1 MDKQQLFDLI
11 QDIDNN
17 LSGDMFSEENVSKRL
32 QKHLNEDGNLEY
44 IKAIPYCISE
54 SRTYA
59 QNLIMGVLVRS
70 GLIEH
75 MKSDLK
81 D

>member
-1 MDKQQLFDLI
+1 
-11 QDIDNN
+11 
-17 LSGDMFSEENVSKRL
+17 MFLKRL

-44 IKAIPYCISE
+44 TNAIPYCISE

-59 QNLIMGVLVRS
+59 QNLIMGVLIRS